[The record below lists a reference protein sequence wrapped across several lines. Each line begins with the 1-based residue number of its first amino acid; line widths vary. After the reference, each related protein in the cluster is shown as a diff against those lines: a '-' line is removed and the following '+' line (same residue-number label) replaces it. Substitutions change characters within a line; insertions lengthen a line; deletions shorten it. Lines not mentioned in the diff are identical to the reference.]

1 MENISMH
8 TKKKIN
14 GLGLNNKYYD
24 NYNIYKAD
32 EKTLKIEKNKLLY
45 DII

>member
-1 MENISMH
+1 MH

-32 EKTLKIEKNKLLY
+32 EKH
-45 DII
+45 